1 MDIIY
6 KYDKNSLISFYD
18 NSFDKKL
25 FFEYEIDISNK
36 DYKLSNYN
44 RKIILKDNLK
54 EVIYLND
61 NNIEQIKDG
70 ILYSNNVGKV
80 MLIPVGENIYLLS
93 YYDGPIYNVRSLLYS
108 YMSDYECVIDVSK
121 FYNIFKE
128 EFTILDMYKYI
139 GKVTT
144 IPSHKVIK

>member
-25 FFEYEIDISNK
+25 FFESDFLKEDKQYELTK
-36 DYKLSNYN
+36 YN

-61 NNIEQIKDG
+61 NNIEKIKDG

-80 MLIPVGENIYLLS
+80 MLIPIGENIYLLS
-93 YYDGPIYNVRSLLYS
+93 YYEGPIYNVRSLLYS
-108 YMSDYECVIDVSK
+108 YMSEFECVIDVSK
-121 FYNIFKE
+121 FYIIFKE
-128 EFTILDMYKYI
+128 EFTILDMYKY
-139 GKVTT
+139 
-144 IPSHKVIK
+144 